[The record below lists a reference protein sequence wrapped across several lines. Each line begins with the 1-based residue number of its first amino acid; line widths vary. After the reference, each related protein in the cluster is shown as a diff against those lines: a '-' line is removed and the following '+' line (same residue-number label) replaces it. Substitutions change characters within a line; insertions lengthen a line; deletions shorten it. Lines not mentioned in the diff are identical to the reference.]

1 MTQGQAT
8 DQVNEVTNQAV
19 NQTANN
25 VVNQDRV
32 YFFDTTLRDGEQ
44 SPGVSLQT
52 PEKIEIAQNLVR
64 LGIDVIEA
72 GFPAASPG
80 DFEAVKK
87 IADEVKGATI
97 CGLARANKADI
108 ERTAEALKGA
118 EHSRLHVFIAT
129 SDIHLE
135 YKLKKTRDEVI
146 EIVKDC
152 LAFAAGKFDEIEFS
166 AEDASRTDLDYLCE
180 VFGVAIEGG
189 ATILNVPD
197 TVGYMTPDEFAYKIR
212 YIKEHVKDID
222 KAIISVHCHDDL
234 CMANANTL
242 AAIQAGARQVEGTI
256 NGLGERAGNVGIE
269 EVVMALKTRADIY
282 GVTTAIDTKQFTR
295 VSKLVSKLT
304 GMVVPPNKA
313 IVGRNAFAHESGI
326 HQHGMLNN
334 PTTYEIMTPESV
346 GAEKTS
352 IVLGKHSGRHA
363 FESHLE
369 GMGFKFDTAK
379 VNDLFAKFKAL
390 ADRKKEIFDED
401 ILALVID
408 NIDHVKAVELVHH
421 HYKSNERG
429 YAYADVRLKTPQGIR
444 EDAAVG
450 DGSVDASL
458 KAAQRVIGLPI
469 ELKDYQVRAVTEG
482 QDALG
487 EVQVTIEYK
496 GRRYNGR
503 GVSTDV
509 ISSSVLAYINAVN
522 YVYLAEEIEQEIA
535 QDIE

>member
-1 MTQGQAT
+1 MEQGQAT
-8 DQVNEVTNQAV
+8 NQINEVTNQVV
-19 NQTANN
+19 NQTNDNA
-25 VVNQDRV
+25 VNQDRV

-52 PEKIEIAQNLVR
+52 PEKIEISQNLVR

-87 IADEVKGATI
+87 IVDEVRGITI

-118 EHSRLHVFIAT
+118 AHSRLHVFIAT

-135 YKLKKTRDEVI
+135 YKLKKTRAEVI

-180 VFGVAIEGG
+180 VFAVAIEGG

-212 YIKEHVKDID
+212 YIKEHVKGID

-234 CMANANTL
+234 GMANANTL

-282 GVTTAIDTKQFTR
+282 GVMTGIDTKQFTR

-346 GAEKTS
+346 GLKKRVSCLAN
-352 IVLGKHSGRHA
+352 IPDVMPL
-363 FESHLE
+363 
-369 GMGFKFDTAK
+369 K
-379 VNDLFAKFKAL
+379 VIWKVWAL
-390 ADRKKEIFDED
+390 SSLWKK
-401 ILALVID
+401 
-408 NIDHVKAVELVHH
+408 
-421 HYKSNERG
+421 
-429 YAYADVRLKTPQGIR
+429 
-444 EDAAVG
+444 
-450 DGSVDASL
+450 
-458 KAAQRVIGLPI
+458 
-469 ELKDYQVRAVTEG
+469 
-482 QDALG
+482 
-487 EVQVTIEYK
+487 
-496 GRRYNGR
+496 
-503 GVSTDV
+503 
-509 ISSSVLAYINAVN
+509 
-522 YVYLAEEIEQEIA
+522 
-535 QDIE
+535 

>member
-1 MTQGQAT
+1 M
-8 DQVNEVTNQAV
+8 
-19 NQTANN
+19 
-25 VVNQDRV
+25 
-32 YFFDTTLRDGEQ
+32 
-44 SPGVSLQT
+44 
-52 PEKIEIAQNLVR
+52 
-64 LGIDVIEA
+64 
-72 GFPAASPG
+72 
-80 DFEAVKK
+80 
-87 IADEVKGATI
+87 
-97 CGLARANKADI
+97 
-108 ERTAEALKGA
+108 
-118 EHSRLHVFIAT
+118 
-129 SDIHLE
+129 
-135 YKLKKTRDEVI
+135 
-146 EIVKDC
+146 
-152 LAFAAGKFDEIEFS
+152 
-166 AEDASRTDLDYLCE
+166 
-180 VFGVAIEGG
+180 
-189 ATILNVPD
+189 
-197 TVGYMTPDEFAYKIR
+197 
-212 YIKEHVKDID
+212 
-222 KAIISVHCHDDL
+222 
-234 CMANANTL
+234 
-242 AAIQAGARQVEGTI
+242 
-256 NGLGERAGNVGIE
+256 GIE

-503 GVSTDV
+503 GVSTD
-509 ISSSVLAYINAVN
+509 ILSSSVLAYINAVN